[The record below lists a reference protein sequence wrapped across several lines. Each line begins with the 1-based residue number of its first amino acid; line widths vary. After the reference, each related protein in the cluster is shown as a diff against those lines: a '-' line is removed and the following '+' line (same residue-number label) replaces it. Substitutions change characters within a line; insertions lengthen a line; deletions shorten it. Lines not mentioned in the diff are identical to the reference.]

1 MNLEPI
7 NWHLLIGAFVS
18 MLCGGIIGLERQL
31 RGKPAGMRT
40 SILVCMAAAAFT
52 QLGMGIG
59 DGADPA
65 RVLGQVVTGVGFL
78 GGGVIFRDGSSVS
91 GLTSAAT
98 ILALAAVGGSIG
110 VQHYIEAGALSLM
123 VVFVLAA
130 VGWLERPFPSLRR
143 GGHGA
148 GHDSKTQGKQPER
161 RP

>member
-1 MNLEPI
+1 MSLDSI
-7 NWHLLIGAFVS
+7 NWHLLIGAVVS
-18 MLCGGIIGLERQL
+18 MFCGGAIGLERQL

-40 SILVCMAAAAFT
+40 SILVCIAAATFT
-52 QLGMGIG
+52 QLGMDIG

-98 ILALAAVGGSIG
+98 ILALAAIGGAIG
-110 VQHYIEAGALSLM
+110 TQRYIEAVALTLI
-123 VVFVLAA
+123 VIFVLAA

-143 GGHGA
+143 GGHGN
-148 GHDSKTQGKQPER
+148 GPEGR
-161 RP
+161 TDQSRDDD